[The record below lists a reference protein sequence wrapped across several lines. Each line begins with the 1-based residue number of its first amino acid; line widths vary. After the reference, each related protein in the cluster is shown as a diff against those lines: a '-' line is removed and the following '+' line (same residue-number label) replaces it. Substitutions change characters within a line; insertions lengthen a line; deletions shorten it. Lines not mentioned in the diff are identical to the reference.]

1 MATARFI
8 VALILIAAGC
18 ALLIV
23 SFEPRP
29 MAAVWVG

>member
-8 VALILIAAGC
+8 VALVLIALGC

-23 SFEPRP
+23 SYDPRP
-29 MAAVWVG
+29 VGSEFVN